1 MCWFSA
7 EYTDHVAEAKA
18 GERLGLKK
26 MYRHSNWV
34 VRESELQ
41 ARCPTPVCL
50 LDGTKVLFRL
60 SESDVGSLHLDSE
73 AEAVFKMLKAP
84 RRDVF
89 EFLDGKQIRLDDMP
103 AGVILDV
110 LVVPGSEQLSALLDG
125 EPALQQHE
133 EETER
138 EPFLA
143 RLWARL

>member
-1 MCWFSA
+1 M
-7 EYTDHVAEAKA
+7 
-18 GERLGLKK
+18 
-26 MYRHSNWV
+26 

-50 LDGTKVLFRL
+50 LDGTKVLFRFC
-60 SESDVGSLHLDSE
+60 ESDVGSLHLDSE
-73 AEAVFKMLKAP
+73 AEAVFKMLEAP

-133 EETER
+133 EETEK